1 MSDRECPLLTVLS
14 GTYRARLDR
23 TVGGVYV
30 CGTWVVRG
38 AWLTPVTRLVTC
50 TLLG

>member
-14 GTYRARLDR
+14 GTYRARPDR
-23 TVGGVYV
+23 AVGGGYV
-30 CGTWVVRG
+30 FGAWVVHG

-50 TLLG
+50 TLPR